1 MNPALLLELMLIVIA
16 AGELISVLFIAW
28 LSSPILKALWL
39 AKKLHIR
46 IDPMQYLGVSE
57 PIGDKDGK

>member
-1 MNPALLLELMLIVIA
+1 MNPALLLELMLIAIA

-28 LSSPILKALWL
+28 LSSTILKALWL
-39 AKKLHIR
+39 AKKLHIQ

-57 PIGDKDGK
+57 PGDQNGK